1 MLREMQALYGRNMWD
16 NVLVC
21 VSKWSFKQSEVDER
35 NKACIASPEQCRD
48 EAAFSRSMMK
58 AIEQK
63 FQVGR
68 NLTFAFIDSWAKHPI
83 HTEDQVSLYFRLRLS

>member
-1 MLREMQALYGRNMWD
+1 MLREMRALFGNNMWD

-21 VSKWSFKQSEVDER
+21 VSKWSFEQSEIDKR
-35 NKACIASPEQCRD
+35 NKTCIITPKQCRD
-48 EAAFSRSMMK
+48 ESTFSGSMME

-68 NLTFAFIDSWAKHPI
+68 NLTFVFIDSWAKHPI
-83 HTEDQVSLYFRLRLS
+83 NLDDQVLLIENWY